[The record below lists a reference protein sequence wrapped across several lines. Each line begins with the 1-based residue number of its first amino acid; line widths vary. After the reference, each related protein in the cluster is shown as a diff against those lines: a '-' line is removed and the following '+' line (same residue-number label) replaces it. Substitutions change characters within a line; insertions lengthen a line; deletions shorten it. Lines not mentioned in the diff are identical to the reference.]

1 MEQVHLTLQFIGG
14 VPERD
19 LEGVI
24 ESVERSAAGLPAFT
38 LTPVGLVTFP
48 ERGTP
53 RLIALELDAPATL
66 LEIRRRLVQRL
77 AHRPRRE
84 NPDRFTPHMTLTRFK
99 PDAHPKRVR
108 QAVELPGFAV
118 SEVVLFRSK
127 LKPTGAVYSRAAAAT
142 LGA

>member
-1 MEQVHLTLQFIGG
+1 MQ
-14 VPERD
+14 
-19 LEGVI
+19 
-24 ESVERSAAGLPAFT
+24 
-38 LTPVGLVTFP
+38 LVTFP

-53 RLIALELDAPATL
+53 RLIALELDAPPTL

-108 QAVELPGFAV
+108 HTVTLPGFQV
-118 SEVVLFRSK
+118 SEVVLFRSH
-127 LKPTGAVYSRAAAAT
+127 LKPTGAIYSRASAAA
-142 LGA
+142 LQG